1 MKELISPSL
10 SVSAFFSSLDAFS
23 FAIERHAMR
32 EPILK
37 LFFARTRSDGIFRC
51 AFARIFKVSAFL
63 VSTNGD
69 IRARF
74 RRCGFSSFWMVKSG
88 GAPSFEPNEREK
100 RTRKKRKLLAR
111 ALIVFE
117 HRRLKTHT
125 HARPFCLFMNY
136 RHSSI
141 YNSQPPPDDDDN
153 FWGWLTGEEGRRVPA
168 SSANYATGITEDD
181 DTFNWLANQ
190 ANYYAGELSRNVKSM
205 TDAIA
210 EELLGPA
217 EDEEGEEIEEEDE
230 SVRGDGHV
238 VAGGAT
244 LNASRRGKVK
254 DEKPKMKPKKKKT
267 PRELEEEDDP
277 LGGFLELLGLE
288 DEEEEEYVRR
298 DSKKDK

>member
-1 MKELISPSL
+1 
-10 SVSAFFSSLDAFS
+10 
-23 FAIERHAMR
+23 
-32 EPILK
+32 
-37 LFFARTRSDGIFRC
+37 
-51 AFARIFKVSAFL
+51 
-63 VSTNGD
+63 
-69 IRARF
+69 
-74 RRCGFSSFWMVKSG
+74 
-88 GAPSFEPNEREK
+88 
-100 RTRKKRKLLAR
+100 
-111 ALIVFE
+111 
-117 HRRLKTHT
+117 
-125 HARPFCLFMNY
+125 
-136 RHSSI
+136 
-141 YNSQPPPDDDDN
+141 
-153 FWGWLTGEEGRRVPA
+153 
-168 SSANYATGITEDD
+168 
-181 DTFNWLANQ
+181 
-190 ANYYAGELSRNVKSM
+190 M

-288 DEEEEEYVRR
+288 DEEEEEDVRR

>member
-1 MKELISPSL
+1 LFCSFSNEQNERIKRNSFAGAFHDERERENDRHHRRHRPSSSRSL
-10 SVSAFFSSLDAFS
+10 SFYS
-23 FAIERHAMR
+23 F
-32 EPILK
+32 PYVY
-37 LFFARTRSDGIFRC
+37 
-51 AFARIFKVSAFL
+51 IFKL
-63 VSTNGD
+63 TNV
-69 IRARF
+69 R
-74 RRCGFSSFWMVKSG
+74 
-88 GAPSFEPNEREK
+88 
-100 RTRKKRKLLAR
+100 LL
-111 ALIVFE
+111 IYE
-117 HRRLKTHT
+117 H
-125 HARPFCLFMNY
+125 
-136 RHSSI
+136 RHSSV
-141 YNSQPPPDDDDN
+141 YNSQPPPDEDDN
-153 FWGWLTGEEGRRVPA
+153 FWGWLTGEESGGRRVPA
-168 SSANYATGITEDD
+168 SSANYATGITEDE

-217 EDEEGEEIEEEDE
+217 EDEEGDEIEEEDD

-244 LNASRRGKVK
+244 LNASRRGKIK

>member
-1 MKELISPSL
+1 MSE
-10 SVSAFFSSLDAFS
+10 
-23 FAIERHAMR
+23 
-32 EPILK
+32 
-37 LFFARTRSDGIFRC
+37 
-51 AFARIFKVSAFL
+51 
-63 VSTNGD
+63 
-69 IRARF
+69 
-74 RRCGFSSFWMVKSG
+74 
-88 GAPSFEPNEREK
+88 PSFEAAVRTLEDMFPDLDPIVVRSVLDAKDGDMNE
-100 RTRKKRKLLAR
+100 TTTKLLAMSR
-111 ALIVFE
+111 SKRGGAEPSRGGGNGYGDAPRSESMGGGGLGGGIDVGGGE
-117 HRRLKTHT
+117 EINPYSRD
-125 HARPFCLFMNY
+125 A
-136 RHSSI
+136 RHSSV

-153 FWGWLTGEEGRRVPA
+153 FWGWLTGEENGRRVPA

-217 EDEEGEEIEEEDE
+217 EDEEGDEIEEEDD

-254 DEKPKMKPKKKKT
+254 EEKPKMKPKKKKT

-288 DEEEEEYVRR
+288 DEEDEEYVRR

>member
-1 MKELISPSL
+1 
-10 SVSAFFSSLDAFS
+10 
-23 FAIERHAMR
+23 
-32 EPILK
+32 
-37 LFFARTRSDGIFRC
+37 
-51 AFARIFKVSAFL
+51 
-63 VSTNGD
+63 
-69 IRARF
+69 
-74 RRCGFSSFWMVKSG
+74 MVKSG
-88 GAPSFEPNEREK
+88 GAPSLEKRKREK
-100 RTRKKRKLLAR
+100 RSKEKRKLLLRFAAR
-111 ALIVFE
+111 ESTIK
-117 HRRLKTHT
+117 HTHT
-125 HARPFCLFMNY
+125 DTRPFCLFMNY
-136 RHSSI
+136 RHTSI

-217 EDEEGEEIEEEDE
+217 EEDEGEEIEEEDE

>member
-1 MKELISPSL
+1 
-10 SVSAFFSSLDAFS
+10 
-23 FAIERHAMR
+23 
-32 EPILK
+32 LK
-37 LFFARTRSDGIFRC
+37 
-51 AFARIFKVSAFL
+51 
-63 VSTNGD
+63 N
-69 IRARF
+69 
-74 RRCGFSSFWMVKSG
+74 
-88 GAPSFEPNEREK
+88 
-100 RTRKKRKLLAR
+100 
-111 ALIVFE
+111 
-117 HRRLKTHT
+117 H
-125 HARPFCLFMNY
+125 

-141 YNSQPPPDDDDN
+141 YNTQPPPDEDDDD
-153 FWGWLTGEEGRRVPA
+153 FWGWLTGDDNGRRVPA

-190 ANYYAGELSRNVKSM
+190 ANYYAGEFSRNVKLM

-217 EDEEGEEIEEEDE
+217 EDEEGEEIEEEDD

>member
-1 MKELISPSL
+1 MTENVCNRPDVCVRAHHFNHSL
-10 SVSAFFSSLDAFS
+10 SCFVFFLLGWQL
-23 FAIERHAMR
+23 
-32 EPILK
+32 P
-37 LFFARTRSDGIFRC
+37 
-51 AFARIFKVSAFL
+51 
-63 VSTNGD
+63 
-69 IRARF
+69 
-74 RRCGFSSFWMVKSG
+74 
-88 GAPSFEPNEREK
+88 REK
-100 RTRKKRKLLAR
+100 TRQKAAAFIKNKNKKN
-111 ALIVFE
+111 IDIPNTNSV
-117 HRRLKTHT
+117 
-125 HARPFCLFMNY
+125 
-136 RHSSI
+136 

-153 FWGWLTGEEGRRVPA
+153 FWGWLTGEENGRRVPA

-217 EDEEGEEIEEEDE
+217 EDEEGDEIEEEDD

-254 DEKPKMKPKKKKT
+254 EEKPKMKPKKKKT

-288 DEEEEEYVRR
+288 DEEDEEYVRR